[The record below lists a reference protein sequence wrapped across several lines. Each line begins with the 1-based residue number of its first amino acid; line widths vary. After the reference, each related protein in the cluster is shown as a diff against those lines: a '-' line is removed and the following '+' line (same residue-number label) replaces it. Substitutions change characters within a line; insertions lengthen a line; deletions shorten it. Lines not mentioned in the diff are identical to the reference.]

1 MLMKKKLIY
10 LCYVWV
16 LFITIPWLTTSCWS
30 DLDNPPP
37 ALLKPDITSISPE
50 SGEPGT
56 VITITGSKFGTNAA
70 DVRVRFNNTV
80 DAANIL
86 SVSDTEI
93 KVEAPGGFSDH
104 TVNVQVFVSNQLLPS
119 QNVDFYYTERFRP
132 EITSVPATTFY
143 NATLVISGINFSP
156 IAEENTVKF
165 GEIEATVIEASETSL
180 KVIAPDL
187 GDVLSADITVSKA
200 DLVSNALSIEVD
212 LDQNTVAKYDW
223 TTAEVRPGITH
234 KNGTFALF
242 GDVQRRINV
251 LDVTLDE
258 SNELAIGFSTAN
270 AATVSMVNGFG
281 GVAGINAGYFPIS
294 GAVDKDPYIRIDGVE
309 VQEGTLSSVSTRFVN
324 AALTINNNIASVRHI
339 TGSGNL
345 NLQAAQIPFSE
356 AENVIVCG
364 PILFVDHNHIPQD
377 DNPHNTSST
386 ARTGLGVSADGKR
399 VIMVTV
405 DTGNGVT
412 GVTTPQLGLILEALG
427 AASGMNFDGGGSTT
441 MFAQGFGTNGLVN
454 LPSGGSQRAV
464 RSVVYVK

>member
-1 MLMKKKLIY
+1 MLMKKKLHY
-10 LCYVWV
+10 LCYVWIV
-16 LFITIPWLTTSCWS
+16 FITTPWLTTSCWS
-30 DLDNPPP
+30 DLENVSP
-37 ALLKPDITSISPE
+37 AALKPEITSVLPE
-50 SGEPGT
+50 TGESGT
-56 VITITGSKFGTNAA
+56 VITIAGVRFGTDATK
-70 DVRVRFNNTV
+70 VRVRFDNTT
-80 DAANIL
+80 DAAEIL

-93 KVEAPGGFSDH
+93 KVKAPGGFSDKA
-104 TVNVQVFVSNQLLPS
+104 VNIQVFVSDQLLPS
-119 QNVDFYYTERFRP
+119 RYAQFYYIERFRP
-132 EITSVPATTFY
+132 EITAIPATTFY
-143 NATLVISGINFSP
+143 HAVLVISGINFSP
-156 IAEENTVKF
+156 VAEENIVKF
-165 GEIEATVIEASETSL
+165 GDVEATVTEASETSL
-180 KVIAPDL
+180 TVLVPDL
-187 GDVLSADITVSKA
+187 GDVTSTDITVSKA
-200 DLVSNALSIEVD
+200 DLVSNAMRIDVN
-212 LDQNTVAKYDW
+212 LDQNTIAKYDW
-223 TTAEVRPGITH
+223 AATQVRSGIIH
-234 KNGTFALF
+234 KTGTFALF

-251 LDVTLDE
+251 LDVTLDQ
-258 SNELAIGFSTAN
+258 SNELAIGFSTTN
-270 AATVSMVNGFG
+270 ASTVNMIAGLG
-281 GVAGINAGYFPIS
+281 GIAGINAGYFPMS

-309 VQEGTLSSVSTRFVN
+309 VQEGTLNSVSTRFVN
-324 AALTINNNIASVRHI
+324 AALTINNNIASVRHL
-339 TGSGNL
+339 TGSSNL

-364 PILFVDHNHIPQD
+364 PILFVDHNHIQQD